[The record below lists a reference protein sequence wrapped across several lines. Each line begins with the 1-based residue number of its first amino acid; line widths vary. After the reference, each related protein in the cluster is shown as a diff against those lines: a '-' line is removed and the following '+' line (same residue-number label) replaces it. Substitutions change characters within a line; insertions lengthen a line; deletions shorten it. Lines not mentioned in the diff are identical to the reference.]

1 MAYPENVLAAEENL
15 LLHRHPH
22 WTTVIGALLLGAIL
36 TGIAAVG
43 FWWFTVLALVSP
55 WGLILNIVLGVL
67 LAVALI
73 WWVFAPMIR
82 WATTHFV
89 ITDQRVMYRT
99 GVFTRSGIDIP
110 LLRINTVQ
118 FEHGFIDRIFRT
130 GTLIIE
136 SASDDPLSFK
146 HVPNV
151 EKVHS
156 LLYSQLNNALDG
168 NDR

>member
-1 MAYPENVLAAEENL
+1 MGYPENVLAAQEKL

-22 WTTVIGALLLGAIL
+22 WTTVIGHLLLGALIVA
-36 TGIAAVG
+36 IASAG
-43 FWWFTVLALVSP
+43 FWWFAALALVAP
-55 WGLILNIVLGVL
+55 WGLVVNIVLGAL
-67 LAVALI
+67 LGVALI
-73 WWVFAPMIR
+73 WWVIAPLVR
-82 WATTHFV
+82 WVTTHFV

-118 FEHGFIDRIFRT
+118 FQHGFIDRIFRT
-130 GTLIIE
+130 GTLMIE

-146 HVPNV
+146 HIPNV

-156 LLYSQLNNALDG
+156 MLYTQLNEALED
-168 NDR
+168 DD